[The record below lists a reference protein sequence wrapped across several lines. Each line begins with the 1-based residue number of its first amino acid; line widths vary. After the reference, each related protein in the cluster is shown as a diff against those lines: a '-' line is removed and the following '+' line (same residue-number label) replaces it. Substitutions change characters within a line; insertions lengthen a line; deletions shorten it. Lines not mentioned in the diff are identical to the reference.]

1 MGDIWARVA
10 NVPVHLA
17 HDAYVLVAIK
27 KRVLFVLDSSTPA
40 TMGSSICL
48 QTCIRQHHYQALSV
62 LVVGSDRDVLLRDQ
76 SW

>member
-1 MGDIWARVA
+1 MGNIWARVA

-17 HDAYVLVAIK
+17 HDTYVLITVK

-40 TMGSSICL
+40 TVGGFICL
-48 QTCIRQHHYQALSV
+48 QACIRQHHYQALSV

-76 SW
+76 LW